1 MGAVDG
7 DKISTATEQDMEYDD
22 TELSPVDKETLEH
35 VQSTDIRAKSP
46 VIKLG
51 ADKPILDR
59 VKSPSEHG
67 RVKSPSEHD
76 RVKSPSEHGKV
87 KSSSEHER
95 VKSPSE
101 HDRVKSPS
109 EHGRVKS
116 PSEQRLLDQDNE
128 SLSRG
133 YLPGLVHE

>member
-67 RVKSPSEHD
+67 RMKSPSEHD
-76 RVKSPSEHGKV
+76 RVKSPSEHDRV
-87 KSSSEHER
+87 NSS
-95 VKSPSE
+95 SE

-128 SLSRG
+128 SLSSG